1 MCVLFY
7 YQHAQCMSFIYKTTQ
22 YTYKI
27 FWQLNLNNNLK
38 YLSIL
43 CQKDYA
49 SLKVY

>member
-1 MCVLFY
+1 MYVW
-7 YQHAQCMSFIYKTTQ
+7 YKTTQ
-22 YTYKI
+22 YTYKN
-27 FWQLNLNNNLK
+27 FVWQLNFNNNLK